1 MDSRTRE
8 ILQKR
13 FIKNHNTA
21 LSNMVSIK
29 KLCAIDGREFDLNS
43 CNFDLMKP
51 DEKIRL
57 IDEHWLTPIDNLDIE
72 TYKNQ
77 KKITG
82 TIGGKYKVKLSTH
95 SYESG
100 FDMYK
105 GVLSFS
111 GITMEEFDVRI
122 TPIKKD

>member
-1 MDSRTRE
+1 MDNYTRE
-8 ILQKR
+8 ILRQR
-13 FIKNHNTA
+13 FIKNHNTE

-43 CNFDLMKP
+43 YNFDLMEP

-57 IDEHWLTPIDNLDIE
+57 IDEHWSSPIDDLDIE
-72 TYKNQ
+72 TYKYQ
-77 KKITG
+77 KEITG
-82 TIGGKYKVKLSTH
+82 TIGGEYKVKLSTY